1 MPVMQCLCVS
11 FLEWPHPLS
20 FSSRDFQRGE
30 THENRILERA
40 PGAVTDARPAAAL
53 ALSFSPSGARLFL
66 EGHTSPLSLQSYKDI
81 IMQFNL
87 NTQSKLSAQFTQ
99 DGDSADPELLWC
111 HRQEVFSLLMVSK
124 DFQIPVEAFL
134 PAELI
139 YCSYCRA
146 CHIHTSQPSE
156 SMERTDRKVI
166 HWTCDYIPEMPI
178 SFHRLNGNW
187 KNSSDVDIFHQCS
200 DIQKSKEI
208 YPRF

>member
-53 ALSFSPSGARLFL
+53 ALSFSPSGAHLFL
-66 EGHTSPLSLQSYKDI
+66 EGHISPLSLQSYKDI

-99 DGDSADPELLWC
+99 DGDSVLLELLQC
-111 HRQEVFSLLMVSK
+111 QRQELFSLLMVLK
-124 DFQIPVEAFL
+124 DFQIPMKACL
-134 PAELI
+134 PAVLI
-139 YCSYCRA
+139 YCSYT
-146 CHIHTSQPSE
+146 HTSQPSK
-156 SMERTDRKVI
+156 SVERTDRKVI
-166 HWTCDYIPEMPI
+166 HWTCDYIPEMPF
-178 SFHRLNGNW
+178 SSQRLNGHW
-187 KNSSDVDIFHQCS
+187 KNSSDVDTFHKRS
-200 DIQKSKEI
+200 DIQKSKET